1 MPIMGGISGRP
12 GDNIGLGESI
22 PVRMNGDLTYPYYT
36 CIYIY
41 IHILYLLDMDY
52 WITLYNHGSLEIKT

>member
-1 MPIMGGISGRP
+1 MAYQVPVPIMGGISGRP

-36 CIYIY
+36 CMNIYIY
-41 IHILYLLDMDY
+41 IISIGYGLLDYM
-52 WITLYNHGSLEIKT
+52 I